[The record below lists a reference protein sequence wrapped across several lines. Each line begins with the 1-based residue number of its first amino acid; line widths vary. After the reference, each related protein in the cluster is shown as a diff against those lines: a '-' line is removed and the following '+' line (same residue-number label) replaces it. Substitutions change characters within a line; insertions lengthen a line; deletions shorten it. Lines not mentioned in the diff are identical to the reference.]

1 MDSRGRLSPH
11 SLWFVVSLCLALN
24 HREKKHLPAL
34 TPKLRLIPIPLADE
48 ILPGDSLADKLLTA
62 LRRSRLRLQPG
73 DILIVKHKIVSKS
86 EGRLVDLATIQPS
99 AESVVW
105 AKQYDLDARVI
116 ELALRESRAV
126 IRRKNGV
133 LITETHHGFL
143 CANSGVDVS
152 NVNGGSHALLL
163 PEDPDRSAADA
174 APRSQKANAGLAVP
188 VIITDSFGRPW
199 REGLTE
205 FAIGIA
211 GMKPL
216 RDDRGRRDSHGYKL
230 RASVEA
236 VADELACAAGL
247 VCGKLNRAP
256 ACIVRGFRYEPGLGK
271 VRDLLRPCSHRPI
284 PLRLPL
290 HCRDVARNVS
300 CRSRQTSRCKQR
312 RSQLRLYG
320 ESHVPR
326 THTVGTGRFPCARMV

>member
-1 MDSRGRLSPH
+1 MPRIRPERKS
-11 SLWFVVSLCLALN
+11 N
-24 HREKKHLPAL
+24 PAGGEV
-34 TPKLRLIPIPLADE
+34 RLIPIPLKSE
-48 ILPGDSLADKLLTA
+48 IQPGDSVANKLLAA
-62 LRRSRLRLQPG
+62 LRRLPFQSG
-73 DILIVKHKIVSKS
+73 DILVVKHKIVSKA
-86 EGRLVDLATIQPS
+86 EGRLIDLAKITPS
-99 AESVVW
+99 QESVAW
-105 AKQYDLDARVI
+105 AKPYGLDARVI

-133 LITETHHGFL
+133 LITETHHGFI

-152 NVNGGSHALLL
+152 NVDGGSHALLL
-163 PEDPDRSAADA
+163 PEDPDRSAASLSRA
-174 APRSQKANAGLAVP
+174 IKSSTGFAIP

-205 FAIGIA
+205 FAIGIS

-256 ACIVRGFRYEPGLGK
+256 ACLVRGFHYDLGK
-271 VRDLLRPCSHRPI
+271 GNVRNLLRRASTDLFR
-284 PLRLPL
+284 
-290 HCRDVARNVS
+290 
-300 CRSRQTSRCKQR
+300 
-312 RSQLRLYG
+312 
-320 ESHVPR
+320 
-326 THTVGTGRFPCARMV
+326 